1 MKKSTKTLL
10 IFLIIFLFLPA
21 ASAHEQKIPV
31 VIDTDMALDDAR
43 AIVLLLASPHIH
55 VKAIVTSDGASSP
68 EKGAENL
75 LRILAFLGKNDIP
88 VASGISLNETAP
100 KWRQM
105 SESLAENLPVSQQ
118 KPHPD
123 AQALLLKILSESE
136 EKTNYICL
144 GPMSNLAGLIS
155 DHPSAKERISNVL
168 YYGSSPQEKKVSWNT
183 ARDTESAQKVF
194 ASGLTVYLFDP
205 KEEQLFDFDTDFFEK
220 IQKTDTLPA
229 KLLSLIHES
238 EAARKLIQEKHFKC
252 WDETISV
259 YALYP
264 ELADFVQPDANL
276 PIRHLEKWD
285 TDKARAAYLEILAQS
300 HEFLPERMPVVLKHF
315 PTNPRE
321 FQDDLALLV
330 PEIITAHGPEEW
342 KHVVLTNE
350 LHRHLG
356 TYSIIGAK
364 MGIRAR
370 EILSASLDEVR
381 VESSAGSK
389 PPLSCL
395 NDGLQVST
403 GASLG
408 RGTIAVLEKNMPEAL
423 FIHGDKRIVL
433 KLKEEIR
440 QQIQAD
446 IQAAIKN
453 FGNLTPAYF
462 DQIRKLSIQH
472 WLKMSRTDIFEETFL
487 NKGEEK

>member
-1 MKKSTKTLL
+1 MKKAINTVLTFLMAFLL
-10 IFLIIFLFLPA
+10 LSA
-21 ASAHEQKIPV
+21 AYAHEQKIPV
-31 VIDTDMALDDAR
+31 VIDTDMALDDMR

-68 EKGAENL
+68 EKGAKNL
-75 LRILAFLGKNDIP
+75 LRALAFLEKKDIP
-88 VASGISLNETAP
+88 VAVGISLNETAP

-105 SESLAENLPVSQQ
+105 SESLAENLPLSQQ

-123 AQALLLKILSESE
+123 AGALLLKILSESQ

-144 GPMSNLAGLIS
+144 GPMSNLARLIS
-155 DHPSAKERISNVL
+155 DHPDAQNSISGVFC
-168 YYGSSPQEKKVSWNT
+168 YGSSLQQEKLSWNT
-183 ARDTESAQKVF
+183 ARDTEAAQKVF

-205 KEEQLFDFDTDFFEK
+205 KEDQLFDFDADFFEK
-220 IQKTDTLPA
+220 IQKTDTVPA

-238 EAARKLIQEKHFKC
+238 EAAQKLIQEKHFKC
-252 WDETISV
+252 WDETIAI

-264 ELADFVQPDANL
+264 ELAGFVQPDADL

-285 TDKARAAYLEILAQS
+285 TEKARAAYLEILAQS
-300 HEFLPERMPVVLKHF
+300 HEFLPERMPVVLKQF
-315 PTNPRE
+315 PANPLE
-321 FQDDLALLV
+321 FQDDLAFLV
-330 PEIITAHGPEEW
+330 PKIITAHGLEEW
-342 KHVVLTNE
+342 KHAVLTNE

-370 EILSASLDEVR
+370 GILSASLDEIR
-381 VESSAGSK
+381 VESHAGSK

-408 RGTIAVLEKNMPEAL
+408 RGTITVLEKDMAEAVFL
-423 FIHGDKRIVL
+423 HGDKRIVL
-433 KLKEEIR
+433 KLKDAVR

-446 IQAAIKN
+446 IQSAIKN

-462 DQIRKLSIQH
+462 VQIRKLSLQH
-472 WLKMSRTDIFEETFL
+472 WLEMNRMEIFEETFL
-487 NKGEEK
+487 GKEESE

>member
-1 MKKSTKTLL
+1 MNKTANTVLT
-10 IFLIIFLFLPA
+10 FLMIFLFLPA
-21 ASAHEQKIPV
+21 AYAHEQKIPV

-43 AIVLLLASPHIH
+43 AIVLLLSSPHIH

-88 VASGISLNETAP
+88 AAEGISLNKTSP

-105 SESLAENLPVSQQ
+105 SESLAEKLPDAQQ
-118 KPHPD
+118 KPQPD
-123 AQALLLKILSESE
+123 AQALLLRILSESE

-144 GPMSNLAGLIS
+144 GPMSNLARLIS
-155 DHPSAKERISNVL
+155 DHPSAKESISSVFC
-168 YYGSSPQEKKVSWNT
+168 YGSSLGQEKLSWNT
-183 ARDTESAQKVF
+183 ARDTEAAQKVF

-205 KEEQLFDFDTDFFEK
+205 KEDQLFDFDTDFFEK
-220 IQKTDTLPA
+220 IRKTDTLPA

-238 EAARKLIQEKHFKC
+238 EAAQKLIQEKHFKC
-252 WDETISV
+252 WDETIAI
-259 YALYP
+259 YAVNP
-264 ELADFVQPDANL
+264 ELADFTQPNPGM
-276 PIRHLEKWD
+276 PIRHLSRWD
-285 TDKARAAYLEILAQS
+285 PDKAKAAYLAILAQS
-300 HEFLPERMPVVLKHF
+300 HESLPERMPVVLKYF
-315 PTNPRE
+315 PANPGE
-321 FQDDLALLV
+321 FQDDLKVLV
-330 PEIITAHGPEEW
+330 PEIITAHGLEEW
-342 KHVVLTNE
+342 KHAVLTNE

-381 VESSAGSK
+381 VESHAGSK

-408 RGTIAVLEKNMPEAL
+408 RGTIAVLEKNMPEAV
-423 FIHGDKRIVL
+423 FIHGDKRIAL
-433 KLKEEIR
+433 KLKDAIR
-440 QQIQAD
+440 QQIQSD
-446 IQAAIKN
+446 IQAAIET

-462 DQIRKLSIQH
+462 DQIRKLSLQH
-472 WLKMSRTDIFEETFL
+472 WLEMNRTEIFEETFL